1 MLGKL
6 IRYEFRATWKWMT
19 GIIAALAGITILGIL
34 GLLMIKQG
42 AFSGIKQILGPFLI
56 VMYFAL
62 YVTAMIAPFFYMAF
76 RYYKNI
82 HRDEGY
88 LMNTLPVTPGQNILA
103 KLTVA
108 SLWTVLIHVL
118 ATGSIFLFFYV
129 VMQALPSERIH
140 VDFGYQDFYQITG
153 MRVSTLVIEA
163 AVCYLMTIP
172 HAFLTLYLSTA
183 VGQLSV
189 KGKAACS
196 IAAYFGISTVEQ
208 IIATIMILL
217 GMFLLGG
224 DRFLPGI
231 NQSWDNITPEMLGK
245 QFPTWITFLWIGTT
259 VLVLLFS
266 VVYFIV
272 TRRIL
277 SRRLNLE

>member
-19 GIIAALAGITILGIL
+19 GIIAALAGFTILGVL
-34 GLLMIKQG
+34 GLVLTG
-42 AFSGIKQILGPFLI
+42 LDAFTGIKQILGPFLI
-56 VMYFAL
+56 TMYVIL

-103 KLTVA
+103 KLTAA

-118 ATGSIFLFFYV
+118 AIGNILLFFNV
-129 VMQALPSERIH
+129 VMRTLPSETIH
-140 VDFGYQDFYQITG
+140 VDYDNFYQITG
-153 MRVSTLVIEA
+153 MRVSTIILEVML
-163 AVCYLMTIP
+163 CYLITIP
-172 HAFLTLYLSTA
+172 HSFLTLYLSTA

-208 IIATIMILL
+208 ILATVLILV
-217 GMFLLGG
+217 GMFLWGG
-224 DRFLPGI
+224 DMFLSGI
-231 NQSWDNITPEMLGK
+231 YQSWDNITPELLGK
-245 QFPTWITFLWIGTT
+245 QFPAWITILLVGTT
-259 VLVLLFS
+259 VLMILLS
-266 VVYFIV
+266 VVYYIV

>member
-19 GIIAALAGITILGIL
+19 GIIAALAGFTILGVL
-34 GLLMIKQG
+34 GLFLLG
-42 AFSGIKQILGPFLI
+42 LDAFTGIKQILGPFLI
-56 VMYFAL
+56 TMYVIL

-103 KLTVA
+103 KLTAA

-118 ATGSIFLFFYV
+118 AIGNILLFFNV
-129 VMQALPSERIH
+129 VMRTLPSETIH
-140 VDFGYQDFYQITG
+140 VDYDNFYQITG
-153 MRVSTLVIEA
+153 MRVSTIILEVML
-163 AVCYLMTIP
+163 CYLITIP
-172 HAFLTLYLSTA
+172 HSFLTLYLSTA

-208 IIATIMILL
+208 ILATVLILV
-217 GMFLLGG
+217 GMFLWGG
-224 DRFLPGI
+224 DMFLSGI
-231 NQSWDNITPEMLGK
+231 YQSWDNITPELLGK
-245 QFPTWITFLWIGTT
+245 QFPAWITILLVGTT
-259 VLVLLFS
+259 VLMILLS
-266 VVYFIV
+266 VVYYIV

>member
-19 GIIAALAGITILGIL
+19 GIIAALAGITILGVL
-34 GLLMIKQG
+34 GLLMMKQG

-56 VMYFAL
+56 VMYVIL

-108 SLWTVLIHVL
+108 SLWTALIHVL
-118 ATGSIFLFFYV
+118 AIGSILLFFNV
-129 VMQALPSERIH
+129 VMKVLPSETVH

-189 KGKAACS
+189 KGKAGCS

-208 IIATIMILL
+208 ILATVLTL
-217 GMFLLGG
+217 VELFLWGGDMFLS
-224 DRFLPGI
+224 GI
-231 NQSWDNITPEMLGK
+231 SQSWDNITPELLGK
-245 QFPTWITFLWIGTT
+245 QFPAWITILLVGTT
-259 VLVLLFS
+259 VLMILLS